1 MYSARARLLFAS
13 FAFVLLSGASVSRRA
28 LPQDAYIWQRKW
40 TPALRVALTKSS
52 DLVRAWRVLA
62 AYSDDGGRLQAVAVD
77 WKALKNSGRPVIA
90 VVRINGQLARYNDD
104 QLLSDLDRLLS
115 RWRQM
120 GAPIAGLEIDHD
132 CGVARLAAYAQFLA
146 RVRASLD
153 PKIPLSITALP
164 AWLSSP
170 ALDAVFTPASEVV
183 LQVHMVQNPRAG
195 LFDADQARRWIE
207 DISHRTDKPFRVALP
222 AYGVRVTRRE
232 DGSMLAVE
240 SEEPLLAGGYSSS
253 ELVVSPEKVSGLLR
267 DLERDPHAT
276 LAGIVWFRLPV
287 AGDVRA
293 WSPETWRAVVMGKP
307 LRPRVEAIV
316 EKSAIP
322 GMNNIVLIN
331 NGAVDGG
338 LPPRIDLP
346 ASCTIADGINGYTL
360 AHSQSGLSIE
370 RQQDGLLPGHQRRLI
385 GWMRC
390 TPAEVTIHAQR

>member
-1 MYSARARLLFAS
+1 MYSARARLLFAT
-13 FAFVLLSGASVSRRA
+13 FAFVFLSGASASRRA

-40 TPALRVALTKSS
+40 TPALRVALKQSA
-52 DLVRAWRVLA
+52 DIVHAWRVLA

-77 WKALKNSGRPVIA
+77 WKALKSSGRPVVA
-90 VVRINGQLARYNDD
+90 VVRINGQLAHYNDD
-104 QLLSDLDRLLS
+104 RLLGDLGDLLS

-120 GAPIAGLEIDHD
+120 DAPIAGLEIDHD

-153 PKIPLSITALP
+153 PAIPLSITALP

-170 ALDAVFTPASEVV
+170 ELAAVFAPASEVV

-195 LFDADQARRWIE
+195 LFDADQARRWIQ
-207 DISHRTDKPFRVALP
+207 DISRRTDKPFRVALP

-253 ELVVSPEKVSGLLR
+253 ELVVSPEAVSALLR
-267 DLERDPHAT
+267 ELERNPPASLT
-276 LAGIVWFRLPV
+276 GIVWFRLPV
-287 AGDVRA
+287 AGDIRA
-293 WSPETWRAVVMGKP
+293 WSPETWRAVVLGKP
-307 LRPRVEAIV
+307 LQPRVEAIV

-331 NGAVDGG
+331 NGDVDGG
-338 LPPRIDLP
+338 LPRTIDLP

-360 AHSQSGLSIE
+360 AHSHSGLSIE

-390 TPAEVTIHAQR
+390 TPAQVAIHAQP

>member
-1 MYSARARLLFAS
+1 MYSARARLLFAT

-40 TPALRVALTKSS
+40 TPALRVALKQSS

-77 WKALKNSGRPVIA
+77 WKALKSSGRPVIA
-90 VVRINGQLARYNDD
+90 VVRINGQLAHYNDE
-104 QLLSDLDRLLS
+104 QLLSDLDGLLA

-120 GAPIAGLEIDHD
+120 GASVTGIEIDHD
-132 CGVARLAAYAQFLA
+132 CGIARLAAYAKFLE

-153 PKIPLSITALP
+153 PSIPLSITALP
-164 AWLSSP
+164 AWLSSRE
-170 ALDAVFTPASEVV
+170 LDAVFAPTSEVV
-183 LQVHMVQNPRAG
+183 LQVHMVQSPRAG

-207 DISHRTDKPFRVALP
+207 EISRRTNKPFRVALP

-253 ELVVSPEKVSGLLR
+253 ELVVSPEKVAALLR
-267 DLERDPHAT
+267 DLERDPPAT
-276 LAGIVWFRLPV
+276 LTGIVWFRLPV

-307 LRPRVEAIV
+307 LRPRIEAIV

-322 GMNNIVLIN
+322 GMNNIALIN
-331 NGAVDGG
+331 NGDVDGG
-338 LPPRIDLP
+338 LPQRIDLP

-360 AHSQSGLSIE
+360 AHSHSGLSIE

-390 TPAEVTIHAQR
+390 TPAQVAIHAQR

>member
-1 MYSARARLLFAS
+1 MYSARARLLFAT
-13 FAFVLLSGASVSRRA
+13 FAFVFLSGAGVSRRA

-52 DLVRAWRVLA
+52 DLVRVWRVLA
-62 AYSDDGGRLQAVAVD
+62 AYSDDGGCLQSVAVD
-77 WKALKNSGRPVIA
+77 WKALKSSGRPVVA
-90 VVRINGQLARYNDD
+90 VVRINGQLAQYNDD
-104 QLLSDLDRLLS
+104 RLLGDLDGLLS

-132 CGVARLAAYAQFLA
+132 CGVARLVAYAQFLA
-146 RVRASLD
+146 HIRASLD
-153 PKIPLSITALP
+153 PAISLSITALP

-170 ALDAVFTPASEVV
+170 ELDAVFAPTSEVV

-195 LFDADQARRWIE
+195 LFDAEQARRWIQE
-207 DISHRTDKPFRVALP
+207 LSHRTDKPFRVALP

-253 ELVVSPEKVSGLLR
+253 ELVVSPEDVSALLR
-267 DLERDPHAT
+267 DLERNPPT
-276 LAGIVWFRLPV
+276 SLIGIVWFRLPV
-287 AGDVRA
+287 AGDIRA
-293 WSPETWRAVVMGKP
+293 WSPKTWRAVVLGKP
-307 LRPRVEAIV
+307 LRSRIEALA
-316 EKSAIP
+316 ERSDTP
-322 GMNNIVLIN
+322 GMSNIVLIN
-331 NGAVDGG
+331 QGEVDGG
-338 LPPRIDLP
+338 LPRTIDLP

-390 TPAEVTIHAQR
+390 TPAQVAIHAQP

>member
-1 MYSARARLLFAS
+1 MYSARARLLFAT
-13 FAFVLLSGASVSRRA
+13 FAFVFLSGASASRRA

-40 TPALRVALTKSS
+40 TPALRVALKQSA
-52 DLVRAWRVLA
+52 DIVHAWRVLA

-77 WKALKNSGRPVIA
+77 WKALKSSGRPVVA

-104 QLLSDLDRLLS
+104 RLLGDLDNLLS

-120 GAPIAGLEIDHD
+120 DAPIAGLEIDHD

-153 PKIPLSITALP
+153 PAIPLSITALP

-170 ALDAVFTPASEVV
+170 ELAAVFAPASEVV

-195 LFDADQARRWIE
+195 LFDADQARRWIQE
-207 DISHRTDKPFRVALP
+207 MSHRTDKPFRVALP

-253 ELVVSPEKVSGLLR
+253 ELVVSPEDVSGLLR
-267 DLERDPHAT
+267 ELERNPPAS
-276 LAGIVWFRLPV
+276 LIGIVWFRLPV

-307 LRPRVEAIV
+307 LQPRVEAIV

-331 NGAVDGG
+331 QGDVDGG
-338 LPPRIDLP
+338 LPRTIDLP

-360 AHSQSGLSIE
+360 AHSRSGLSIE

-390 TPAEVTIHAQR
+390 TPAQVAIHAQP